1 MKFRISYV
9 CLLFIL
15 LRPHFSFSQTQDFA
29 IWPNIYLQ
37 ESLTKRLNVHINQQ
51 TRFNENV
58 SQLGYIY
65 ADMGFGYRLNK
76 FMLVNLD
83 YVIARKRN
91 ADNFFSTRHQ
101 YYVSLVMKKE
111 FRRYR
116 PTYRMMFQEQ
126 NHDVYSSANGRI
138 LQSYF
143 RNKLTLR
150 YELNKYLTPYIATE
164 LYYHFN
170 TRSADNSFSR
180 LRYFVGIFYHLRKN
194 SDLELYYL
202 IQQGLNEV
210 NPQRDYVIGIGFSN
224 NIDWIR

>member
-1 MKFRISYV
+1 MKLMIVFV
-9 CLLFIL
+9 CLLL
-15 LRPHFSFSQTQDFA
+15 VLTNQNTFSQTQDFA
-29 IWPNIYLQ
+29 LWPNIYLQ
-37 ESLTKRLNVHINQQ
+37 ESLTKRLNVHLNQQ

-83 YVIARKRN
+83 YVFARKRN
-91 ADNFFSTRHQ
+91 TDNFFHTMHQ
-101 YYVSLVMKKE
+101 YYMSLVMKKN

-116 PTYRMMFQEQ
+116 LTYRVMLQEQ
-126 NHDVYSSANGRI
+126 NHQVFSSINGRD
-138 LQSYF
+138 LQSYL

-150 YELNKYLTPYIATE
+150 YELNKYFTPYIATE

-170 TRSADNSFSR
+170 TKSTNNNFNRV
-180 LRYFVGIFYHLRKN
+180 RYLAGIFYHLRKN
-194 SDLELYYL
+194 SDIELYYL
-202 IQQGLNEV
+202 IQQGLNEI